1 MKKKNDKNKIKV
13 RTPKPKIKTFTR
25 IHRDKKNDYKR
36 KKKFSEGD
44 YDE

>member
-1 MKKKNDKNKIKV
+1 MKKKNKNTIKV

-25 IHRDKKNDYKR
+25 VHRDKKNDYRR

-44 YDE
+44 CSE

>member
-1 MKKKNDKNKIKV
+1 MKKKKKDTIKI

-25 IHRDKKNDYKR
+25 VHRDKKNDYRR

-44 YDE
+44 YGE